1 MAELT
6 TSERLKSAQGR
17 VKTLSSN
24 RDQLIGDLRVEEQKL
39 KQSYE
44 NLRELGIEEPETLTI
59 KQLQALTE
67 KLKSELAVK
76 LEAIEGLLT
85 KGEELMTT
93 YRSLEESE

>member
-67 KLKSELAVK
+67 KLQSELAVK